1 MEKYSK
7 LIISLIFLAQIV
19 INQPVIAQPDAR
31 SIIKSSIDYYR
42 DVSSYSVAEMTIH
55 RPDWERTMKMK
66 VWTEG
71 VDKSLVRIIAPKKDL
86 GNGTLVLGD
95 DMWSYTPKINRV
107 IKLPSSMAHQ
117 GWMGSDFSNNDVAKA
132 DELVNEFTH
141 TLIDTL
147 THEGL
152 KLYIIESIPH
162 EDAPV
167 VWGKEITKVR
177 EDFLLIEQE
186 FYDQDNQLI
195 KKLTSSDIKLM
206 DGKLTV
212 STQRMQ
218 KVDKSDEWTEFRLLE
233 ANYAVKIPKNLFT
246 LSNLR
251 NPRR

>member
-1 MEKYSK
+1 MDRVSG
-7 LIISLIFLAQIV
+7 LAKHIV
-19 INQPVIAQPDAR
+19 IALLLILSDSSIAAPDAK

-42 DVSSYSVAEMTIH
+42 DKSSYSVAEMLIH

-66 VWTEG
+66 VWTQG
-71 VDKSLVRIIAPKKDL
+71 VDKSLVRIIAPKKDI

-132 DELVNEFTH
+132 DDLIDKFAH
-141 TLIDTL
+141 TLIDTQ

-167 VWGKEITKVR
+167 VWGKEIIKVR
-177 EDFLLIEQE
+177 EDYLMIEQE
-186 FYDQDNQLI
+186 FYDQDNLLV

-206 DGKLTV
+206 SGKLTV
-212 STQRMQ
+212 SVQRMQ
-218 KVDKSDEWTEFRLLE
+218 KVDKPNEWTEFRLLE
-233 ANYAVKIPKNLFT
+233 AEYAITVPKNMFT

-251 NPRR
+251 NPRH

>member
-1 MEKYSK
+1 M
-7 LIISLIFLAQIV
+7 ISFFLLLLLSMSHSAF
-19 INQPVIAQPDAR
+19 AQPDAR
-31 SIIKSSIDYYR
+31 SIIQSSIDYYR
-42 DVSSYSVAEMTIH
+42 DKSSYSVAEMVIH

-66 VWTEG
+66 VWTQG
-71 VDKSLVRIIAPKKDL
+71 VDKSLVRIIAPKKDI

-107 IKLPSSMAHQ
+107 IKLPSSMSHQ

-132 DELVNEFTH
+132 DDLVDKFTH
-141 TLIDTL
+141 TLVDTQK
-147 THEGL
+147 HEGMD
-152 KLYIIESIPH
+152 LYIIESVPH

-167 VWGKEITKVR
+167 VWGKEIIKVR
-177 EDFLLIEQE
+177 EDLLMIEQE
-186 FYDQDNQLI
+186 FYDQDNQLV

-206 DGKLTV
+206 SGKLTV

-218 KVDKSDEWTEFRLLE
+218 KADKPKEWTEFRLFE
-233 ANYAVKIPKNLFT
+233 AEYAVTVPKNMFT

>member
-1 MEKYSK
+1 MERYNQF
-7 LIISLIFLAQIV
+7 LISLLVLLLLTASQSV
-19 INQPVIAQPDAR
+19 LAQPDAR

-42 DVSSYSVAEMTIH
+42 DKSSYSIAEMTIH

-86 GNGTLVLGD
+86 GNGTLVKGD

-132 DELVNEFTH
+132 DDLVDKFTH
-141 TLIDTL
+141 TLIDTSE
-147 THEGL
+147 HEGL
-152 KLYIIESIPH
+152 KLYIIESVPH

-167 VWGKEITKVR
+167 VWGKEIIKVR
-177 EDFLLIEQE
+177 EDFLMIEQE
-186 FYDQDNQLI
+186 FYDQDNQLV
-195 KKLTSSDIKLM
+195 KKLTSSDIKM
-206 DGKLTV
+206 MSGKLTV

-218 KVDKSDEWTEFRLLE
+218 KVDKPKEWTEFKLIE
-233 ANYAVKIPKNLFT
+233 AEYAVKIPKNMFT